1 MRLRTRSLAI
11 VAALIIVLFVVLYG
25 TSRVIVL
32 DGFREREETESKR
45 DIERVVGALDRT
57 IENLRNTNIDWGAW
71 DEAYSFIAG
80 QNPDFVSGNLVNET
94 YLRLGLSV
102 IIYADAN
109 ANIVYGGG
117 FNQDTGIPAQIP
129 QGLAPHLA
137 RGQRLVSHTG
147 VQSGLAGLINLPEG
161 VMIISSHPVLTST
174 EMGPVRG
181 SVIFGRF
188 IDKGLI
194 ANLKE
199 TTLFDIEA
207 RAADIQDLPADYQ
220 RALASADEK
229 GIYTKKESSDSIAGY
244 AVIDDIFDEP
254 ALVLRA
260 DIPRGA
266 LAQANTTILFV
277 IIALIASLFVFG
289 FVVLSLLDRLVLSRV
304 ERLSNGLREIAVSG
318 NPASRV
324 TVPGSDE
331 ITSVGTAINE
341 MLAAIER
348 SQAERTQAQAAL
360 RESEAVNQAILVAVP
375 DILFRASRD
384 GRTLNFAG
392 TKQFESRLPNMRIL
406 DKPGSEIIP
415 PEYSADHVRNI
426 QATLETNASRT
437 MEYQSFQNNQVHWFE
452 ARYVVCQRDEALVM
466 VRDIT
471 DRKLAQEREDSAR
484 LKFLRVLSH
493 ELRTPLTPVVASAG
507 LLEEVL
513 EAEPDT
519 QEGKLL
525 TNIKSGAD
533 LLRRRIDDM
542 LDVAAFQARTL
553 PLDLSEL
560 DAKAM
565 VDELCDLRNAEAQRQ
580 GQSITRETSPSLP
593 KVVGDG
599 PRLRQVLSTLPLN
612 AIRINTTGKAIHVQ
626 ATVENNNVIV
636 RIRDYGKTISR
647 EGQAKLFEPYFVAAQ
662 DRQEQQGL
670 GLGLS
675 LARQIIEAHGGKIG
689 VQSAEGEGNIFYF
702 SVPIEGPPKALRDG
716 K

>member
-45 DIERVVGALDRT
+45 DIERVAGALNS
-57 IENLRNTNIDWGAW
+57 ILKNIKNTNIDWGAW
-71 DEAYSFIAG
+71 DEAYTFIEG
-80 QNPDFVSGNLVNET
+80 QNPNFVSGNLVNET

-102 IIYADAN
+102 IIYADVK
-109 ANIVYGGG
+109 ANILYQGG
-117 FNQDTGIPAQIP
+117 FNQDAGIPAPVP
-129 QGLAPHLA
+129 QGLYPFLAP
-137 RGQRLVSHTG
+137 GERLVTHTG
-147 VQSGLAGLINLPEG
+147 IQSGLAGILSLPEG
-161 VMIISSHPVLTST
+161 VMLIASHPVLTST

-188 IDKGLI
+188 VDMGLI
-194 ANLKE
+194 ASLKE

-207 RAADIQDLPADYQ
+207 MPLADTALPSDYQ
-220 RALASADEK
+220 EAVRAVDGK
-229 GIYTKKESSDSIAGY
+229 GLFTKKVSSDSIAGY
-244 AVIDDIFDEP
+244 ALVNDIFDKP

-260 DIPRGA
+260 EILRGA

-289 FVVLSLLDRLVLSRV
+289 FVVLTLLDRLVLSRV
-304 ERLSNGLREIAVSG
+304 ERLSDGLREIAVNG

-348 SQAERTQAQAAL
+348 SQAERAQTQEAL

-375 DILFRASRD
+375 DVLFRASRD
-384 GRTLNFAG
+384 GRTLTFAG
-392 TKQFESRLPNMRIL
+392 AKQFHPRLPNTRIL
-406 DKPGSEIIP
+406 DKPGSDLIP
-415 PEYSADHVRNI
+415 PEYSADHLRNI
-426 QATLETNASRT
+426 QATLETSASRT
-437 MEYQSFQNNQVHWFE
+437 MEYQSIENGQMRWFE

-513 EAEPDT
+513 ETEPDT

-525 TNIKSGAD
+525 SNIKSGAD

-542 LDVAAFQARTL
+542 LDVAAFQARTM
-553 PLDLSEL
+553 PLDLAEI
-560 DAKAM
+560 DAKVM
-565 VDELCDLRNAEAQRQ
+565 VEELCDLRNAEAQRQ
-580 GQSITRETSPSLP
+580 GQSIKRELSLALP

-599 PRLRQVLSTLPLN
+599 PRLRQVLSTLLLN
-612 AIRINTTGKAIHVQ
+612 AIRINAPGKPVSVQ
-626 ATVENNNVIV
+626 ALTENNNLVV
-636 RIRDYGKTISR
+636 RIRDHGKTISK
-647 EGQAKLFEPYFVAAQ
+647 EGQTRLFEPYFVAAQ

-675 LARQIIEAHGGKIG
+675 LAHQIIEAHGGKIG
-689 VQSAEGEGNIFYF
+689 VQSAEGEGNIFFF